1 MKLFGG
7 KSSKHSQKTEPVT
20 DVTADISKIIS
31 ENINSEREYAAPAA
45 TKKPRRALKTAC
57 IVLACVLILAVGC
70 VVGYSIW
77 EEAPDVDA
85 GGPLV
90 QNTQK
95 PSGESP
101 APEINNT
108 INPVITLP
116 PATESPEETAEP
128 EPTPEPGPTGRNE
141 DCYTF
146 VIAANDQIG
155 ASTDTIL
162 VGRIDV
168 AQGTLNVVSIP
179 RDTLVNVEWGV
190 KKVNTILANR
200 NSDPEEFA
208 KGLGDI
214 LGFTPDCYAI
224 VSMGVVE
231 ALVNT
236 MGGVLYTVP
245 RDMHYDD
252 PSQDLSIHINAGY
265 QWLSGED
272 AVKVLRFRVGNDG
285 TGYATGDL
293 GRIATQQ
300 DFLMSIARQMLT
312 LGNIPNLDRL
322 IEIFEEYVKTD
333 LTAANIAFFVREF
346 LMLDEED
353 IHFHTLPGEG
363 VYIRGGAYYQV
374 ELAQWTSMINEYL
387 NPYYDEITAENLN
400 VLQFMDTKEGAYSTN
415 GEHIPYDS
423 FFDFINYNG

>member
-7 KSSKHSQKTEPVT
+7 KSSRHSSEKIAADRQDTSPLPQSAGDAGKTEKTGGKKIP
-20 DVTADISKIIS
+20 ARILKILIS
-31 ENINSEREYAAPAA
+31 
-45 TKKPRRALKTAC
+45 
-57 IVLACVLILAVGC
+57 IVMILVLIAAAVLI
-70 VVGYSIW
+70 VYAIW
-77 EEAPDVDA
+77 EKAPDLDDS
-85 GGPLV
+85 GP
-90 QNTQK
+90 NTYAT
-95 PSGESP
+95 P
-101 APEINNT
+101 APSEQGNT
-108 INPVITLP
+108 SSTPEITLP
-116 PATESPEETAEP
+116 PATPDPEADESPE
-128 EPTPEPGPTGRNE
+128 PTEEARPTGRNE
-141 DCYTF
+141 NCYTF

-155 ASTDTIL
+155 ANTDTIL
-162 VGRIDV
+162 VGRMDV
-168 AQGTLNVVSIP
+168 EEGTLNVVSIP

-200 NSDPEEFA
+200 DSDPEQFV

-285 TGYATGDL
+285 TGYPTGDM

-300 DFLMSIARQMLT
+300 DFLMSMAKQMIT
-312 LGNIPNLDRL
+312 LGNIPNLSRML
-322 IEIFEEYVKTD
+322 EIVEEYVKTN
-333 LTAANIAFFVREF
+333 LEANNIAYLLREF
-346 LMLDEED
+346 LMLDEEN
-353 IHFHTLPGEG
+353 IHFYTLPGEG
-363 VYIRGGAYYQV
+363 VYIRGGSYYQV
-374 ELAQWTSMINEYL
+374 KLDEWTEMINENI
-387 NPYYDEITAENLN
+387 NPYYDQITAENLN
-400 VLQFMDTKEGAYSTN
+400 VLQFIDTKEGALSTS
-415 GEHIPYDS
+415 GERVPYNS
-423 FFDFINYNG
+423 FFDFSNYKG